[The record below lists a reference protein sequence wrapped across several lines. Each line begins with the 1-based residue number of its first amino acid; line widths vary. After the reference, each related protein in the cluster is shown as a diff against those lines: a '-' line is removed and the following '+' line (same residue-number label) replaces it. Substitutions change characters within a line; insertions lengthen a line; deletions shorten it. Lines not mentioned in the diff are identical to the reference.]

1 MNASPWRRTAAAVLL
16 CAGAMLSSCDEGSS
30 SGVGF
35 SVGLPTNYGSME
47 LGMATTNWAGG
58 PFWN

>member
-1 MNASPWRRTAAAVLL
+1 MTALNWRRTVALL
-16 CAGAMLSSCDEGSS
+16 LLPASALLSSCESS

-47 LGMATTNWAGG
+47 LGMATTNWASG
-58 PFWN
+58 PFWH

>member
-1 MNASPWRRTAAAVLL
+1 MDMKPGNWPRAAIMAWL
-16 CAGAMLSSCDEGSS
+16 CATALLSSCESS

-47 LGMATTNWAGG
+47 LGMATTNWVGG
-58 PFWN
+58 PFW

>member
-1 MNASPWRRTAAAVLL
+1 MNPIYWRRTARAALL
-16 CAGAMLSSCDEGSS
+16 CASALLCSCDSS

-35 SVGLPTNYGSME
+35 SVGLPTSYGSME
-47 LGMATTNWAGG
+47 LGMATTSWAGG

>member
-1 MNASPWRRTAAAVLL
+1 MEPFFWRRVGGATLL
-16 CAGAMLSSCDEGSS
+16 LASLLLSSCEVS

-47 LGMATTNWAGG
+47 LGMATTNWVGS
-58 PFWN
+58 PSW

>member
-1 MNASPWRRTAAAVLL
+1 MNLISWRRVASAALL
-16 CAGAMLSSCDEGSS
+16 CTGALLSSCESS

-47 LGMATTNWAGG
+47 LGMATTNWVGG

>member
-1 MNASPWRRTAAAVLL
+1 MQQNRLRRAAAALLL
-16 CAGAMLSSCDEGSS
+16 CTSALLSSCESS

-35 SVGLPTNYGSME
+35 SVGLPTSYGSME
-47 LGMATTNWAGG
+47 LGLQTTQWAGG

>member
-1 MNASPWRRTAAAVLL
+1 
-16 CAGAMLSSCDEGSS
+16 
-30 SGVGF
+30 VGF